1 MTFEQQLIQKNFY
14 KNFATENELQQHHIL
29 RLANLLLEPE
39 EELEESSI
47 RFAQGEV
54 YFENKDFETA
64 IFKWSKVNNE
74 LKDWA
79 TKNIA
84 DAYFEQ
90 GIYSVAE
97 ENYKSIKPES
107 PTLKSEIF
115 LQLFSLFGEQNKNQL
130 ADQVIKEAVKF
141 NPDYPNVTN
150 FAREFYEEQEDF
162 KSAIELAVNE
172 SIRTEELSWYRTL
185 TSYIHKGWT
194 VEWAPTYFVETLI
207 SLARVDYS
215 YFEEMVEA
223 LWYCYEQEE
232 VYISWLDT
240 FNQALFQIN
249 VDTGMEWRILPSLYE
264 NTYRTLIEGSYF
276 VEDIKEMLPNFLANW
291 LRITDG
297 NGAIFAATSTLAWN
311 EQFPSSIESTLVKD
325 AQELYQHI
333 QSSSNNVEELKTL
346 YVSLL
351 DWAMKQNVVLNDS
364 YMNTNKNVD
373 QYLVDSKNI
382 INLLIETRVEK
393 ENELLSLKE
402 WNEVLD
408 ENLNNQLHTLK
419 DREMDHIQKITNAYS
434 DMKVEVMYELK
445 LGIPGIL
452 RECQNLVK
460 EGCDFST
467 ILEEINH
474 EMNVRIHR
482 YLEETILPKLNAS
495 LLQWIDNSGIILNGT
510 QELITEINHSINEYM
525 REDRLVLE
533 GDMKLLDDWRRD
545 VDRMTSL
552 VQLEE
557 IDILLHSTPSQF
569 ILKSTSGLFGLFSKA
584 SQVSQYQKHI
594 DGINYD
600 EVTSTII
607 SKFFLQY
614 EMFEKSLQRDILL
627 FLRSPYHNL
636 HELVDE
642 TRDAIYQFST
652 TLGEMKAKPEL
663 FFDPINFYSVR
674 VMQQELI
681 RNKN

>member
-14 KNFATENELQQHHIL
+14 KNFGAQNELQQQPIL
-29 RLANLLLEPE
+29 RLANLLLHPE
-39 EELEESSI
+39 EELDESSI

-54 YFENKDFETA
+54 YFENNDYETA

-84 DAYFEQ
+84 DSYFEQ
-90 GIYSVAE
+90 NIYSVAE
-97 ENYKSIKPES
+97 ETYKSIKPES
-107 PTLKSEIF
+107 PTLKSEIY
-115 LQLFSLFGEQNKNQL
+115 LQLFSLFGEQNKNQF

-185 TSYIHKGWT
+185 TGYIRNGWT
-194 VEWAPTYFVETLI
+194 IEWAPTFFVETLI
-207 SLARVDYS
+207 SLARVDYTH
-215 YFEEMVEA
+215 FEEMVEA
-223 LWYCYEQEE
+223 LWNSYEQEE

-240 FNQALFQIN
+240 FNQTLFQIN
-249 VDTGMEWRILPSLYE
+249 VETGMEWGILPSLYE
-264 NTYRTLIEGSYF
+264 NTYRTLIEGRYLF
-276 VEDIKEMLPNFLANW
+276 EDIKEMLPNFLANW

-297 NGAIFAATSTLAWN
+297 KGAIFAATSTLAWN
-311 EQFPSSIESTLVKD
+311 EQFPSSLESTLVKD

-333 QSSSNNVEELKTL
+333 QNSPINIEELKFL

-351 DWAMKQNVVLNDS
+351 DWAMRQNVELNDS
-364 YMNTNKNVD
+364 FMNTNKNVD
-373 QYLVDSKNI
+373 QYLVDSKDI
-382 INLLIETRVEK
+382 INSLIETRIEK

-408 ENLNNQLHTLK
+408 QNLNSQLHTLK
-419 DREMDHIQKITNAYS
+419 DREMDHIQKISNAYS
-434 DMKVEVMYELK
+434 DMKVEIMYELK

-452 RECQNLVK
+452 RECSTMVK
-460 EGCDFST
+460 EDSDFST
-467 ILEEINH
+467 ILEDINH

-495 LLQWIDNSGIILNGT
+495 LLQWIDNSGIILNST
-510 QELITEINHSINEYM
+510 QEFIAEICHSINEYM
-525 REDRLVLE
+525 REERLVLE
-533 GDMKLLDDWRRD
+533 GDMKLLEDWRRD

-557 IDILLHSTPSQF
+557 IDILIQSSPSQF
-569 ILKSTSGLFGLFSKA
+569 ILKSTGGLFGLFSKA
-584 SQVSQYQKHI
+584 SQVAQYQKHI

-600 EVTSTII
+600 EVSSTII

-627 FLRSPYHNL
+627 FLRSPYQYL

-642 TRDAIYQFST
+642 TRNAIYQYST

-674 VMQQELI
+674 VIQQELI